1 MVNRITIPQD
11 AVRTEVMNIGGV
23 QVTMSFPESDQRCGA
38 VLNSLSKQ
46 ATPGAVTCE
55 CQTIFY
61 SAAFLM
67 NELVTNPDLFPFF
80 QPLEASRLLSD

>member
-55 CQTIFY
+55 WQTIVY
-61 SAAFLM
+61 SAAFMPLFSLIFSVTLFK
-67 NELVTNPDLFPFF
+67 LVGKKAP
-80 QPLEASRLLSD
+80 